1 MKSIMQEYGMAV
13 LEVTI
18 GLGFIATL
26 VAFVFAISD

>member
-18 GLGFIATL
+18 GLGVIAML
-26 VAFVFAISD
+26 VTFVFAISV